1 MHGYMDTEYLLRP
14 EHMTQ
19 QLKSNVHPK
28 LPGYAYTWAPV
39 VAYIG
44 IGIYAGM
51 DFYKRVYLVN
61 AHVSPYEPVIFLGWL
76 FGISDDCVR
85 IVVCRYYA
93 ARLLA
98 HVPQINAFSFGYQIM
113 DLWMPQA
120 F

>member
-1 MHGYMDTEYLLRP
+1 MSYPGMILAVDALDIIDTEYLLRP

-19 QLKSNVHPK
+19 QLKSNVYPK

-61 AHVSPYEPVIFLGWL
+61 AHVSPYEPVAAFFWAGFLAYLMTVCALL
-76 FGISDDCVR
+76 FVDIMLRDCWHMFR
-85 IVVCRYYA
+85 K
-93 ARLLA
+93 
-98 HVPQINAFSFGYQIM
+98 
-113 DLWMPQA
+113 
-120 F
+120 